1 MGSRACAC
9 ARRAGAAARGS
20 VPPPGLTP
28 CLSTSRSDAP
38 RVAVLGG
45 CVVTGERISLWSDV
59 RLVPPW
65 PLLACGLAAA
75 RRPQTLSA
83 VRLQTGLL
91 ALCPRNPC
99 DGQGQAVT
107 LAPCGAFSTLDSV
120 LAAAPRRPRRGVWRQ
135 VGVPAW
141 RHPAG
146 QVRLALPPCLQR
158 PPRAAAPVHG
168 RLGVRPEGPR
178 GRVTSG
184 CGRPPW
190 GPVRVALVTGRPIAQ
205 RAALAW
211 PSGRPPRRT
220 SAVHDPEQLS
230 QGTSGARGAASGR
243 HRGGGRGSGPS
254 WAGRGGFAEAC
265 VQAHRSRR
273 RPGPARPRLGLLT
286 PAAATGAA
294 AGSARLPPSRLPLL
308 CSSWV
313 AFVCT
318 LRCDKS
324 LLSSPVYLS

>member
-1 MGSRACAC
+1 M
-9 ARRAGAAARGS
+9 
-20 VPPPGLTP
+20 
-28 CLSTSRSDAP
+28 
-38 RVAVLGG
+38 
-45 CVVTGERISLWSDV
+45 
-59 RLVPPW
+59 
-65 PLLACGLAAA
+65 
-75 RRPQTLSA
+75 
-83 VRLQTGLL
+83 
-91 ALCPRNPC
+91 
-99 DGQGQAVT
+99 
-107 LAPCGAFSTLDSV
+107 
-120 LAAAPRRPRRGVWRQ
+120 
-135 VGVPAW
+135 
-141 RHPAG
+141 
-146 QVRLALPPCLQR
+146 RLALPPCLQR

-168 RLGVRPEGPR
+168 RLGVRPEGPC

-220 SAVHDPEQLS
+220 SAVHDSEQLS

-273 RPGPARPRLGLLT
+273 RPGPAWPRLGLLT
-286 PAAATGAA
+286 PVAAAGAA

-308 CSSWV
+308 CLSWV